1 MTQKKIL
8 FIDRD
13 GTLIAEPPDEQVDSI
28 EKLEFLPGVMTSLLE
43 LKAAGYYFVMVSNQD
58 GLGTKSLPT
67 ESFRIPHELMLRIF
81 ASQDIIFESIRICP
95 HKHEESCE
103 CRKPKVGL
111 LLDYLVEQKINRND
125 SWVIGD
131 RETDLQ
137 LAKNL
142 GIHGIRL
149 GQDGVQNW
157 QDIVQR
163 IITKPRAAV
172 VSRNTNETQI
182 SVEVNLDNAER
193 ISIATG
199 IGFFDH
205 MLEQLAKHGNFS
217 LIIKVSG
224 DLHIDDHHTV
234 EDVALA
240 IGEALRQALGDKLGI
255 GRYGFLLPMDE
266 SLAQVALD
274 LSGRPFFEFKGLFS
288 REQVGNLSTE
298 LVPHFFQS
306 LADSLKANLHIEVK
320 GSNTHHMIE
329 ATFKAV
335 GRALRQALAKTDKN
349 LPSTKGVL

>member
-13 GTLIAEPPDEQVDSI
+13 GTLIVEPPDKQIDSI
-28 EKLEFLPGVMTSLLE
+28 EKLEFLPGVITGLLE
-43 LKAAGYYFVMVSNQD
+43 LKAAGYCFVMVSNQD
-58 GLGTKSLPT
+58 GLGTTSLPIENFKT
-67 ESFRIPHELMLRIF
+67 PHELMLRIF
-81 ASQDIIFESIRICP
+81 ASQGITFESIRICP

-142 GIHGIRL
+142 GIHGVCI
-149 GQDGVQNW
+149 GQDGVQSW

-163 IITKPRAAV
+163 ISSKPRVAV
-172 VSRNTNETQI
+172 ITRNTNETQI
-182 SVEVNLDNAER
+182 SVAVNLDNADR
-193 ISIATG
+193 ITINTG

-217 LIIKVSG
+217 LIIDVGG

-240 IGEALRQALGDKLGI
+240 LGQALRQALGDKIGI
-255 GRYGFLLPMDE
+255 ARYGFLLPMDE

-274 LSGRPFFEFKGLFS
+274 LSGRPYFVFNGQFN
-288 REQVGNLSTE
+288 REQVGNFSTE
-298 LVPHFFQS
+298 LAPHFFRS

-320 GSNTHHMIE
+320 GDNTHHMIE
-329 ATFKAV
+329 AIFKAV
-335 GRALRQALAKTDKN
+335 GRALRQALVKADKN